1 MFRRENRK
9 HIGQFF
15 ITEILTLLCVCVGI
29 WTCFSFIDDV
39 KVLVREAS
47 LGDSRRRRRRR
58 RRLYLLLFFVF
69 IFLRSDSESFSLKYR
84 FSFVMRVSC

>member
-58 RRLYLLLFFVF
+58 LYLLLFFVF
-69 IFLRSDSESFSLKYR
+69 IFLRSNSESFSLKYR

>member
-58 RRLYLLLFFVF
+58 LYLLLFFVF